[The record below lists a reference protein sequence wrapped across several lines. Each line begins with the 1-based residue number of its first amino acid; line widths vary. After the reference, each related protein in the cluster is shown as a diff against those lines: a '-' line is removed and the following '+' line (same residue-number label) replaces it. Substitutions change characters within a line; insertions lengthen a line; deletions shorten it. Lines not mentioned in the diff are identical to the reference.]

1 LVNGLVNA
9 GQIEAIILIFTALV
23 SSMKFIALGYLKPSF
38 NNIGDQYENKILTCL
53 SFFLVA
59 ATGCG
64 DSNDSTKLLW
74 PRSAIDISSTKIKD
88 YKVTASSQK
97 DELGPQGLFASVQP
111 GWHSASPPHYLES
124 VTVDFKA
131 PREVKFVDLL

>member
-1 LVNGLVNA
+1 MK
-9 GQIEAIILIFTALV
+9 ISALLASAFV
-23 SSMKFIALGYLKPSF
+23 
-38 NNIGDQYENKILTCL
+38 
-53 SFFLVA
+53 LVA

-74 PRSAIDISSTKIKD
+74 PRSTIDISSTKTKD

-97 DELGPQGLFASVQP
+97 DEFGPQGLFASVQS
-111 GWHSASPPHYLES
+111 GWHSASPPSYPES

-131 PREVKFVDLL
+131 LR

>member
-1 LVNGLVNA
+1 
-9 GQIEAIILIFTALV
+9 
-23 SSMKFIALGYLKPSF
+23 MKIRYLLASAF
-38 NNIGDQYENKILTCL
+38 V
-53 SFFLVA
+53 LVA

-111 GWHSASPPHYLES
+111 GWHSVSPPHYPES
-124 VTVDFKA
+124 VT
-131 PREVKFVDLL
+131 LLHGDQKKMIQILLRHVLFRSQSA